1 MPTEQQF
8 RVTQF
13 IRETLYKPINIK
25 RVYMLDAL
33 FYKLSPIA
41 AFIQHTNKFTPKYF
55 EEETIHVTQFI
66 CEVLAPSKELL
77 RE

>member
-1 MPTEQQF
+1 
-8 RVTQF
+8 
-13 IRETLYKPINIK
+13 
-25 RVYMLDAL
+25 MLDAL

-41 AFIQHTNKFTPKYF
+41 VFIQHTNKFTPKYF

-77 RE
+77 KE